1 MSTPGKFGSWKSD
14 RLRAL
19 AVAAVLLVWPAYYLT
34 GYYLFPDRAQAST
47 QEPRPTAKSASTNPT
62 SDSISARIDQA
73 LHLIQANQPGKAVPL
88 LEEVVA
94 SDPRNAVAW
103 NNLCA
108 ANTMLM
114 SYNIAIQDCGKALAI
129 QPDFQL
135 ARNNLAWAQGEVRKT
150 QKILADQEQTAPAKR
165 DSAFYLEE
173 GLNFLHLGD
182 YAQAIAAWRHVPPHD
197 AQGPLAANNI
207 GTAYMFQHDPQQA
220 LGWFRKALQLNPT
233 LTLAQNNIAWAN
245 EEIAKQQ
252 QTPTSRKPET
262 K

>member
-1 MSTPGKFGSWKSD
+1 MSTPGKFGSWNAE

-19 AVAAVLLVWPAYYLT
+19 AVAAVLLVWPAYYLI
-34 GYYLFPDRAQAST
+34 GYYLFPDRTQAST
-47 QEPRPTAKSASTNPT
+47 QEPRPVTKGAPTNPMSEST
-62 SDSISARIDQA
+62 AARIDQA

-114 SYNIAIQDCGKALAI
+114 SYSIAIQDCAKALAI

-135 ARNNLAWAQGEVRKT
+135 AHNNLAWTQGEIHKT

-165 DSAFYLEE
+165 DAAFYLDE
-173 GLNFLHLGD
+173 GLNFLHLGN
-182 YAQAIAAWRHVPPHD
+182 YAQAIAAWRRVPLRGVEG
-197 AQGPLAANNI
+197 ALAANNI

-220 LGWFRKALQLNPT
+220 LDWFRKAVQLTPT
-233 LTLAQNNIAWAN
+233 LTLAQNNIAWASG
-245 EEIAKQQ
+245 EIAKQQ
-252 QTPTSRKPET
+252 QTRAPRKPES

>member
-1 MSTPGKFGSWKSD
+1 MSVLGKFGWWNSE

-19 AVAAVLLVWPAYYLT
+19 AVAAVLLAWPAYYLT
-34 GYYLFPDRAQAST
+34 SYYLFPDAAQAST
-47 QEPRPTAKSASTNPT
+47 QEPRSATKGASPNPV
-62 SDSISARIDQA
+62 SESIAPRIDQA
-73 LHLIQANQPGKAVPL
+73 LRLIQANQPGKAVPL

-94 SDPRNAVAW
+94 SDPRNAIAW

-114 SYNIAIQDCGKALAI
+114 SYNIAIQDCAKALAI

-182 YAQAIAAWRHVPPHD
+182 YAQAIAAWRRVPLQNAPG
-197 AQGPLAANNI
+197 ALAANNI
-207 GTAYMFQHDPQQA
+207 GTAYMFQHDPQRA
-220 LGWFRKALQLNPT
+220 LDWFRKALQLNPT
-233 LTLAQNNIAWAN
+233 LILAQNNIAWAT
-245 EEIAKQQ
+245 EEIAKQPQ
-252 QTPTSRKPET
+252 PPTPRKPET

>member
-1 MSTPGKFGSWKSD
+1 MSTPGKFSSWKSE

-19 AVAAVLLVWPAYYLT
+19 TVAAILLAWPAYYLT
-34 GYYLFPDRAQAST
+34 SYYLFPNRIQVVT
-47 QEPRPTAKSASTNPT
+47 QEPHPVAKSVLTNPK
-62 SDSISARIDQA
+62 SESIATRIDQA
-73 LHLIQANQPGKAVPL
+73 LRLIQANQPGKAIPL
-88 LEEVVA
+88 LESVVA

-114 SYNIAIQDCGKALAI
+114 SYNIAIQDCTKALAI

-150 QKILADQEQTAPAKR
+150 QKILASQEQTAPAQR

-182 YAQAIAAWRHVPPHD
+182 YDQAIAAWRRVPPHD
-197 AQGPLAANNI
+197 AQGGLAANNI

-220 LGWFRKALQLNPT
+220 LDWFRKALQLNPAPK
-233 LTLAQNNIAWAN
+233 LAQNNIAWAT

-252 QTPTSRKPET
+252 QGLGKPNT

>member
-1 MSTPGKFGSWKSD
+1 MSTPGKFGSWTSE

-19 AVAAVLLVWPAYYLT
+19 AVATVLLVWPVYYLT
-34 GYYLFPDRAQAST
+34 TYYLFPDRAQAST
-47 QEPRPTAKSASTNPT
+47 QEPSLAAQSVPANPMSNSTA
-62 SDSISARIDQA
+62 ARIDQA

-94 SDPRNAVAW
+94 SDSRNAVAW

-114 SYNIAIQDCGKALAI
+114 SYSIAIQDCGKALAI

-135 ARNNLAWAQGEVRKT
+135 ARNNLAWAQGEIRKA

-165 DSAFYLEE
+165 DSAFYLDE

-182 YAQAIAAWRHVPPHD
+182 YAQAIAAWRRVPPRD
-197 AQGPLAANNI
+197 APGALAANNI
-207 GTAYMFQHDPQQA
+207 GTAYMFQRDPQQA
-220 LGWFRKALQLNPT
+220 LEWFRKALQLNPT
-233 LTLAQNNIAWAN
+233 LTLAQNNIAWATD
-245 EEIAKQQ
+245 EIAKQQ
-252 QTPTSRKPET
+252 QTPAPRKPEN